1 MGYINVF
8 AFPFTIYSLLLCRI
22 CNTSFRNSRNYI
34 AQVDVV
40 NFNLT

>member
-8 AFPFTIYSLLLCRI
+8 AFPFTIYSLLLCRM
-22 CNTSFRNSRNYI
+22 NSRNYI
-34 AQVDVV
+34 AQVGVV

>member
-8 AFPFTIYSLLLCRI
+8 AFPFTIYSLLLCRM
-22 CNTSFRNSRNYI
+22 NSRHIDAYNYI

>member
-8 AFPFTIYSLLLCRI
+8 AFPFTIYSLLLCRM
-22 CNTSFRNSRNYI
+22 NSRNYI

-40 NFNLT
+40 NFLLNLT

>member
-8 AFPFTIYSLLLCRI
+8 AFLFTIYSLLLCRM
-22 CNTSFRNSRNYI
+22 NPRNYI

>member
-8 AFPFTIYSLLLCRI
+8 AFPFTIYSLLLCRM
-22 CNTSFRNSRNYI
+22 NSLNYI

-40 NFNLT
+40 NFNLI

>member
-1 MGYINVF
+1 MGYIN
-8 AFPFTIYSLLLCRI
+8 TIYSLLLCRM
-22 CNTSFRNSRNYI
+22 NSRNYI

>member
-8 AFPFTIYSLLLCRI
+8 AFPFTIYSLLLCRM
-22 CNTSFRNSRNYI
+22 NFRNYI

-40 NFNLT
+40 TFNLT

>member
-8 AFPFTIYSLLLCRI
+8 AFPFTIYSLLLCRM
-22 CNTSFRNSRNYI
+22 NSHNYI
-34 AQVDVV
+34 AQVYVV

>member
-1 MGYINVF
+1 MGYIN
-8 AFPFTIYSLLLCRI
+8 AFTIYSLLLCRM
-22 CNTSFRNSRNYI
+22 NSRNYI

>member
-8 AFPFTIYSLLLCRI
+8 VFPFTIYSLLLCRM
-22 CNTSFRNSRNYI
+22 NSRNYI
-34 AQVDVV
+34 VQVDVV